1 MTSAVS
7 TIITRAYRVSNIIP
21 RVASTDTNQDDE
33 ALDILN
39 PLILSAVGFEAGQ
52 ELTDINIGGDYDQ
65 SDACTEYVPENVR
78 MVLQLTAAETF
89 KLHPSPYNGQ
99 RLAVADASG
108 NLATYNLTLQ
118 GNGRQI
124 EGSASDLVLST
135 NSLNRQWMY
144 DAASANWVKIT
155 ALTTA
160 DSMPFPQD
168 FDRYF
173 INMLAMELNP
183 SYGQSL
189 SPEST
194 AAMRRTEGILKAR
207 YRRPRD
213 GQELPTLGLLGQRNG
228 GFDQSTGSFNR
239 GRARL

>member
-1 MTSAVS
+1 VTSAVS

-21 RVASTDTNQDDE
+21 RVASTDTNQDNE

-39 PLILSAVGFEAGQ
+39 PLILSVVGYEAGR
-52 ELTDINIGGDYDQ
+52 ELADLNIGGEWDQ
-65 SDACTEYVPENVR
+65 ANICSQWIPENVR
-78 MVLQLTAAETF
+78 LILNLSAAESLD
-89 KLHPSPYNGQ
+89 LHPQPYNGQ
-99 RLAVADASG
+99 RLAVADAG
-108 NLATYNLTLQ
+108 NNLATYNLTLD
-118 GNGRQI
+118 GNGRTI
-124 EGSASDLVLST
+124 EGAATLTLST
-135 NSLNRQWMY
+135 GGMARQWLY

-173 INMLAMELNP
+173 VNMLAMELNP

-194 AAMRRTEGILKAR
+194 AAMRRAESILKAR

-213 GQELPTLGLLGQRNG
+213 AQELPTLGLLGQRNG
-228 GFDQSTGSFNR
+228 GFDQSTASFSA
-239 GRARL
+239 GRPRL